1 MPTIVPETGLG
12 VAAANSYSSV
22 ADADAYFVN
31 HPFYADAWQDLGVP
45 DKERL
50 LIAATQSLD
59 TMFNWHGTPSYRE
72 QTLGWPRYGV
82 LPPNNQLNYAVPM
95 AYQARAYD
103 ARNYYLS
110 NVLIPGNVKKATYEM
125 AFYLSKGDPFKLQSS
140 RGLETLKIDVIELHF
155 DKSITPLPVP
165 APALALLRGLGEY
178 AFGARVR
185 KVIVG

>member
-1 MPTIVPETGLG
+1 MLLIAEDGTGVVG
-12 VAAANSYSSV
+12 ANSYATRV
-22 ADADAYFVN
+22 QADAYFDN
-31 HPFYADAWQDLGVP
+31 HPFFTEQWFDLEP
-45 DKERL
+45 LKKDNL
-50 LIAATQSLD
+50 LIAATSQLD
-59 TMFNWHGTPSYRE
+59 NLFNWHGTPSYRE
-72 QTLGWPRYGV
+72 QNLGWPRYGV
-82 LPPNNQLNYAVPM
+82 LPPNNQLGYRVAQ

-110 NVLIPGNVKKATYEM
+110 NVLIPDSVKKATYEM